1 MQKKIIAIFF
11 SILFVALISAPS
23 VTVILTDSVDE
34 SMFVITSEEEKESEK
49 TKENEVLFF
58 DLDTSDLNF
67 ASVKIERKAECFFKN
82 YSRAYMN
89 IISPPP
95 DGLKI

>member
-1 MQKKIIAIFF
+1 MQKKTIAIFF

-23 VTVILTDSVDE
+23 ITVILTDSVDV
-34 SMFVITSEEEKESEK
+34 SMFITTSKEEKESEK

-58 DLDTSDLNF
+58 NLDTSDLNF
-67 ASVKIERKAECFFKN
+67 VSLKIKRNTECFFKN
-82 YSRAYMN
+82 YSRPYTN